1 MKNEYSQIRRDY
13 SKSELS
19 ESNVSNNPFLQFK
32 DWFDLAIDSNF
43 TDPNAMTL
51 ATSTFDGKPSARIVL
66 LKEFNENG
74 FVFFTN
80 YLSKKG
86 MNINENPFACLLFFW
101 DKLERQIRIEG
112 EVFKIS
118 IEDSKEYFDS
128 RPRESRVGAWAS
140 KQSHKSNGREEIETR
155 FSNYNSKFGEDVPL
169 PDSWGGYILKPT
181 YFEFWQGRASRLHD
195 RITYNFENEN
205 WKIGRLYP

>member
-19 ESNVSNNPFLQFK
+19 ESNVSDNPFLQFK

-86 MNINENPFACLLFFW
+86 MNLNENPFACLLFFW

>member
-1 MKNEYSQIRRDY
+1 MKNEYSHIRRDY
-13 SKSELS
+13 SKSELN
-19 ESNVSNNPFLQFK
+19 ESNVNDNPFLQFK

-51 ATSTFDGKPSARIVL
+51 ATSSFDGKPSARIVL

-86 MNINENPFACLLFFW
+86 MNLNENPFACLLFFW

-181 YFEFWQGRASRLHD
+181 YFEFWQGRTSRLHD